1 MLTHAE
7 CARSTRGIGNLG
19 LGLEVREETPRTCMA
34 RDTSMS
40 KIACRSGIMDV
51 LSRNVGYDNG
61 STCAVAPAAASS
73 SLSERKDMVPEKVQK
88 GCCGLW
94 HYELNLV
101 I

>member
-19 LGLEVREETPRTCMA
+19 LGLEVPEETPRTCMA

-73 SLSERKDMVPEKVQK
+73 SLRSERKDMVPEKVRVVAV
-88 GCCGLW
+88 CDIM
-94 HYELNLV
+94 N
-101 I
+101 